1 MALVAEPRM
10 WNLVCARQSYAT
22 DAVNRVWSQIGSASV
37 RRLLLPLLL
46 LTFSISTL
54 PAGKHPYLFVWAGD
68 DDKKTSDFL
77 AVLAADP
84 ASATYGDV
92 VATQP
97 TGMAGAVPHHTEDPV
112 AATHH
117 LLPNSLA
124 AFRTPPVVL

>member
-77 AVLAADP
+77 AVIDADP
-84 ASATYGDV
+84 ASATYADV
-92 VATQP
+92 VATKP
-97 TGMAGAVPHHTEDPV
+97 TGMTAAVPHHTDGPV
-112 AATHH
+112 ATNHN
-117 LLPNSLA
+117 LLAN
-124 AFRTPPVVL
+124 AFEACISW